1 MKAVTLFGIMLVLS
15 TGTWAASAADDLMK
29 ELVPTG
35 KLRVGVAY
43 APSRTPI
50 FVAKDAAGDVHGV
63 PRDLGTALAKALGVP
78 VEIVVMAT
86 TGELTDACSAGAIDV
101 GFMPADD
108 ERRKRLD
115 FSPPYFVI
123 ESTYLAAGPSDIK
136 TIADVDRPGITVVG
150 IAGSTT
156 MRAATR
162 SLKSAKIVP
171 AKSVDEAMTMMKAGT
186 VQAFALTH
194 DALPTLQ
201 KQLPGSRIL
210 DGSFQTTG
218 VALAVHKDHP
228 AALAYVTNFI
238 ESAKADR
245 IVRRAFDDAGLNAL
259 AVAPPSTERRQ

>member
-1 MKAVTLFGIMLVLS
+1 MKAIVLFGSMLVLS
-15 TGTWAASAADDLMK
+15 SGIWAASAEDNVMK

-43 APSRTPI
+43 APSPTPI
-50 FVAKDAAGDVHGV
+50 FVAKDAAGDVRGV
-63 PRDLGTALAKALGVP
+63 PRDLGAALAKALGVP
-78 VEIVVMAT
+78 VEIVVTAT
-86 TGELTDACSAGAIDV
+86 TGELTEACSAGSIDI

-123 ESTYLAAGPSDIK
+123 ESTYLATGPSGIK
-136 TIADVDRPGITVVG
+136 TIGDIDRTEITVVA

-156 MRAATR
+156 MRAAGR
-162 SLKSAKIVP
+162 SLKTAKLVP
-171 AKSVDEAMTMMKAGT
+171 AKSVDEAMALMKAGT
-186 VQAFALTH
+186 AQAFALTH

-218 VALAVHKDHP
+218 VAVAVQKDHP

-238 ESAKADR
+238 KSAKADGT
-245 IVRRAFDDAGLNAL
+245 VRRAFDDAGLNAL
-259 AVAPPSTERRQ
+259 PIAPPSP